1 MVRTSYDKNGHSAGA
16 RVNLLSMRSSL
27 FGQNLEAQSQDLFVL
42 QNERM
47 LRVALNGEVFALQG
61 SMIAYQGNINFDY
74 KGSGSVAKFIK
85 KALTSEGIPLM
96 KCSGKGD
103 LFLANQADEVHLVYL
118 EHESLTVNGPN
129 ILAFEP
135 TLEWDINR
143 LKGASMFA
151 GGLFNT
157 TLTGSG
163 WVALTAYG
171 TPVVLANDQPTYVDV
186 QAAVAWSTSMKAHV
200 HSTLKAGALIGRG
213 SGESFQLTFEGE
225 GFVIVQ
231 ASEGRPIPVA

>member
-1 MVRTSYDKNGHSAGA
+1 MK
-16 RVNLLSMRSSL
+16 SSL
-27 FGQNLEAQSQDLFVL
+27 FGQNLESRSTDLFSL

-47 LRVALNGEVFALQG
+47 LRIALEGEIYALQG
-61 SMIAYQGNINFDY
+61 SMVAYQGQMNFDY
-74 KGSGSVAKFIK
+74 KGSGSVAKFLK

-96 KCSGKGD
+96 KVSGKGD
-103 LFLANQADEVHLVYL
+103 LFLAHQADEVHLVYL
-118 EHESLTVNGPN
+118 ENEALTVNGPN

-135 TLEWDINR
+135 SLEWDINR

-157 TLTGSG
+157 TLTGTG

-171 TPVVLANDQPTYVDV
+171 SPVVLRNDQPTYVDI
-186 QAAVAWSTSMKAHV
+186 QAAVAWSSNMAAHV
-200 HSTLKAGALIGRG
+200 HSTMKAGALIGRG
-213 SGESFQLTFEGE
+213 SGESFQLTFEGD

-231 ASEGRPIPVA
+231 ASEGRPITTTA